1 MPTTAYRGRDALI
14 KVSTD
19 GGSTHTLVGGVR
31 TNNLTL
37 NNEPVDITNA
47 GSSGFRE
54 YLADGG
60 VQSCS
65 MSVDGL
71 VVDNAAFE
79 TMLTQAKDRTIIR
92 YRFEFGN
99 AGVISGGFVVS
110 NLQLTGA
117 HNDAQTFSC
126 SLESSGQVSITLPT

>member
-1 MPTTAYRGRDALI
+1 MATTAFRGRDALI
-14 KVSTD
+14 KVSAD
-19 GGSTHTLVGGVR
+19 GGSTYTLVGGVR

-47 GSSGFRE
+47 GSGGFRE

-79 TMLTQAKDRTIIR
+79 TMLTQAKDRTIVR
-92 YRFEFGN
+92 YQFEFASTGK
-99 AGVISGGFVVS
+99 ITGGFVVS

-126 SLESSGQVSITLPT
+126 SLESSGSVSITLPS